1 MRTSPGRVRP
11 ARGFTLVAM
20 MIAAIVAA
28 LAVLLLV
35 GGFFAEISDEGRI
48 TYNVESET

>member
-35 GGFFAEISDEGRI
+35 GGFFAEISDDGRV
-48 TYNVESET
+48 TYHIDSGA